1 MHDLIAALMLAGASA
16 PAPATV
22 PEAPGAMDTVAA
34 ARQTPQADAPPV
46 IVLPVFDSPPQPAA
60 ETEPT
65 ADPTLP
71 PDSNVIVVEGQR
83 APPGDP
89 LAQVNAQSYEIVQA
103 VDRVLVE
110 PLADVYRDVLPKPVR
125 SGLRNFFFN
134 LGEPIVFLNFLLQGK
149 PGKAVETLGRFAI
162 NSTIGIGGLMDVA
175 KKEPFNLPRRENG
188 FANTLGYHGVKPGAY
203 LVVPL
208 IGPTTVRDLIGNLVD
223 AATLPN
229 LIGRPYNRPY
239 YGPPAFTVRALDDRI
254 VFDEKLES
262 IRQSDDPYATA
273 RETYLRNRQAAI
285 DELRGKV
292 AEPAAEESPVDVTS
306 ETTTDTPVE
315 APIEPAAPAEP
326 EMQVQP

>member
-1 MHDLIAALMLAGASA
+1 MYDLVAALVLAGSSA
-16 PAPATV
+16 QAVDIPPEPVIPAMEQGAATPA
-22 PEAPGAMDTVAA
+22 
-34 ARQTPQADAPPV
+34 APPV
-46 IVLPVFDSPPQPAA
+46 IVLPTFPTAAQPETPPS
-60 ETEPT
+60 TEP
-65 ADPTLP
+65 AEQAP
-71 PDSNVIVVEGQR
+71 PPGTDVIVVEGTR

-89 LAQVNAQSYEIVQA
+89 MVEVNALSYDVMQA
-103 VDRVLVE
+103 VDDVLVA
-110 PLADVYRDVLPKPVR
+110 PVASVYRDVLPKPVR

-188 FANTLGYHGVKPGAY
+188 FANTLGYHGVKPGVY

-239 YGPPAFTVRALDDRI
+239 YGVPAFTVRALDDRI
-254 VFDEKLES
+254 VFDEKLET

-285 DELRGKV
+285 DELRGIKPDSAMEPTV
-292 AEPAAEESPVDVTS
+292 AAPVEPAPEAGATPDETS
-306 ETTTDTPVE
+306 V
-315 APIEPAAPAEP
+315 EP
-326 EMQVQP
+326 EMELQP